1 MLHSFHCP
9 QKQRIFNGAFS
20 FCHDAKGGNLTLWCF
35 VLKRSA
41 KQTNVGECSV
51 NILESHVQI
60 FRPFWAK
67 KSKLDRR
74 WFQLHL
80 ALVVSCNAPDLW
92 QHFLTLSITLP
103 KKQFSFTVY
112 SFPPPTLPLSV
123 YIAQKCLFI
132 YHISTA
138 LLSIPAQQFKL
149 VLDSIVWAFKHTMR
163 NVADIGMKEFYASTL
178 QVKVFAWLPFGNQ
191 LFWFTETFFTNQVAS
206 SKILGAMATK
216 MVTTWRVVHTCT
228 LLLD

>member
-1 MLHSFHCP
+1 MVHLVSVMM
-9 QKQRIFNGAFS
+9 QKVVTCLSVVLSWKEVQN
-20 FCHDAKGGNLTLWCF
+20 KQMWVNVLWIY
-35 VLKRSA
+35 LKA
-41 KQTNVGECSV
+41 MCKYLGHFEQ
-51 NILESHVQI
+51 
-60 FRPFWAK
+60 K
-67 KSKLDRR
+67 KSKFDRR

-163 NVADIGMKEFYASTL
+163 NVADIGMKEFYASTR
-178 QVKVFAWLPFGNQ
+178 QVKVFAWSPFGNQ
-191 LFWFTETFFTNQVAS
+191 LFWFTETFFTNQVTS
-206 SKILGAMATK
+206 SKILGTMATK
-216 MVTTWRVVHTCT
+216 MVTTWRVVHTCI